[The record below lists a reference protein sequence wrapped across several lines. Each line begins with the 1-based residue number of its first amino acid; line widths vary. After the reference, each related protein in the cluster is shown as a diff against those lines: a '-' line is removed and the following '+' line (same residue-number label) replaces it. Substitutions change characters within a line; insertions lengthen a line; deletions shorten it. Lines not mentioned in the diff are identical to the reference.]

1 MNQTIRRFISIL
13 ALGVFLMGACQSE
26 APSLIPLTGSNNK
39 SALPARV
46 TLAQQ
51 NVLEYVLASRLDGIP
66 PHTDWQL
73 QQIQNEN
80 KYYFRSGDWLMV
92 IWAMEDNDRR
102 QPVVILNQVE
112 QLSWTGYVAPDGRV
126 VDTDLGR

>member
-13 ALGVFLMGACQSE
+13 TLGVFLMGACQTES
-26 APSLIPLTGSNNK
+26 PSLVPITGLNNK
-39 SALPARV
+39 ASLPARV

-51 NVLEYVLASRLDGIP
+51 NVLEYVLVSRLENIP

-73 QQIQNEN
+73 QEVQNEN
-80 KYYFRSGDWLMV
+80 EYHFRSGDWLMV
-92 IWAMEDNDRR
+92 IWAVQDSEQR

-112 QLSWTGYVAPDGRV
+112 QLSWTGYVASDGRV